1 MDTIV
6 EELKDL
12 KFIHLHN
19 AFLCV
24 NCEMIANEVRDG
36 CCSACGS
43 TVVISLTRL
52 LGGTVMPVPEEEMF
66 FRRLHETEGVAASH
80 LKRALVS
87 VRRN

>member
-1 MDTIV
+1 MDTTI

-43 TVVISLTRL
+43 SAVISLTRL

-66 FRRLHETEGVAASH
+66 FRKLHGTEGVAASY
-80 LKRALVS
+80 LKRALAS